1 MSGETRIIAIPRTQS
16 QPGVGRPGAESLP
29 PYLDEELAEQRV
41 KPARGAIYGLLLGG
55 GMWTAILLGVLALK
69 R

>member
-1 MSGETRIIAIPRTQS
+1 MSGETRIIAIPRTQG
-16 QPGVGRPGAESLP
+16 QPGVCQPGTDTLP
-29 PYLDEELAEQRV
+29 PYLEEELAEQRV
-41 KPARGAIYGLLLGG
+41 KPARGALYGLLLGG